1 MKNLSST
8 LIACLLLTFVGC
20 KKDSAQPKDQLPQ
33 KVTYEVTGTNIL
45 VSIRDKDWQGVQ
57 LQQNV
62 VSGSWRH
69 ECMFR
74 QSWSVNVQLNCTIQ
88 YASKCTLNTL
98 KLVTRLIFS
107 AFKCK
112 KILNRDRIKTGNER
126 CLWWF
131 ILAYTKEYLSIEGTA
146 FSNL

>member
-74 QSWSVNVQLNCTIQ
+74 QSWSVNVQLNCTI
-88 YASKCTLNTL
+88 NTL
-98 KLVTRLIFS
+98 QRVH
-107 AFKCK
+107 
-112 KILNRDRIKTGNER
+112 
-126 CLWWF
+126 
-131 ILAYTKEYLSIEGTA
+131 
-146 FSNL
+146 